1 MNMIPSIKKIL
12 LLIAFFLQIISHG
25 FSQGNYKVSGVVT
38 DGETGEY
45 LPGATVA
52 VESTTIGT
60 VTDLNGRF
68 TLKYNRNAFNLTVSF
83 ISYEQVV
90 IPVNLSG
97 GHNGDIEIKLQKKST
112 LIDEV
117 QIVGETD
124 GQVKAMLNQKNA
136 ENIKNIVSSEQ
147 IEQFPDMNAAEV
159 VQRIPGI
166 TLQRDQ
172 GEGRFVQLRGTPP
185 ELTNFSINGEQ
196 IPSPE
201 GNVRYVGLD
210 VISADQIETIE
221 VTKVMTPDMDG
232 DGIAGNVNIVTK
244 TANGKEPEIKVSA
257 AGGYNNLRERDN
269 YQFQFAF
276 GQRTGKFG
284 FNINGN
290 YYVNNQGS
298 DNMEFKYVKSTFW
311 GSTDEGVDNYHVQY
325 RDYQLRYYEI
335 TRQRIGLSST
345 WDYNFNDKSYLYLR
359 GMYNSFKDDELRRR
373 VVYDL
378 DDAVSEDYYL
388 YGGIKRDVRD
398 RIKNQDITSINLG
411 GEHDLNWLLIDY
423 EGAYAIAKETQPERV
438 EASFDNPGQAIA
450 MKIDRSDPDWPVIYF
465 PEPSDSV
472 YAINYA
478 EYDFDDILFEQSE
491 IIDNNLTAKVNI
503 KIPYKLSTQKGYFKL
518 GGKYRTKE
526 KVRDAKANIY
536 DAYFTTSRTYP
547 GQGPEISFLD
557 FDDGFIE
564 NNLLNHGYTI
574 DHIPD
579 PVKIRDFYEYYSQ
592 FFILDRTDTK
602 KHSFGTD
609 YKANEDIFAFYGM
622 IRHDI
627 GRLMI
632 LGGLRYEKTVIDYEG
647 RRVVVDFRN
656 NFQELDTLTDSREH
670 EFYLPN
676 LQLKYTINGNTNFR
690 LSYTSTYSRPNFED
704 ILPYRDEDDREIKY
718 GNPDL
723 KYPTSSN
730 YDLLAEHYISEGGI
744 FSGGVFYK
752 DIKDFV
758 FYYKRFGREGEHTGS
773 FSPREITKAI
783 NGKRAEVFGAELQSQ
798 FKFTY
803 LPGFLSNFGVYC
815 NYTYTY
821 SEAFINKRIPVNS
834 LTSVIIFGEDSLGT
848 FINENEE
855 EKIKLPGQAKHT
867 ANLALFYDSKK
878 FYAKLTANYHDSFLH
893 SLGAD
898 KDLDEYY
905 AAGWHLDFTA
915 HYLITPKLT
924 VFADFINL
932 TNAPLKYYL
941 GSPDRLLQQEF
952 YSWWARVGL
961 KLEIN

>member
-1 MNMIPSIKKIL
+1 MQENLKYVL
-12 LLIAFFLQIISHG
+12 TTVFVIISLSFC
-25 FSQGNYKVSGVVT
+25 FSQSSFKINGAVV
-38 DGETGEY
+38 DAETGEY

-52 VESTTIGT
+52 VEGTTVGS
-60 VTDLNGRF
+60 VTDLKGHF
-68 TLKYNRNAFNLTVSF
+68 TLHYNKSNFNLVISF
-83 ISYEQVV
+83 ISYEPKVLPIDITV
-90 IPVNLSG
+90 
-97 GHNGDIEIKLQKKST
+97 GHTKDITVKLNKVST

-117 QIVGETD
+117 QIVGETE

-136 ENIKNIVSSEQ
+136 ANIKNIVSSEQ

-232 DGIAGNVNIVTK
+232 DGIGGNVNIVTK
-244 TANGKEPEIKVSA
+244 MASGKKPDIKVSA
-257 AGGYNNLRERDN
+257 AGGYNNLKQTDN

-284 FNINGN
+284 FNVNSN

-325 RDYQLRYYEI
+325 REYQLRHYDI

-345 WDYNFNDKSYLYLR
+345 CDYKFNDKSYIYVR

-388 YGGIKRDVRD
+388 YGGINRDVRD
-398 RIKNQDITSINLG
+398 RIKIQDITSVNLG
-411 GEHDLNWLLIDY
+411 GEHDLNWISIDY
-423 EGAYAIAKETQPERV
+423 EGAYAIAKEKQPERI
-438 EASFDNPGQAIA
+438 EASFDNPGQAIT
-450 MKIDRSDPDWPVIYF
+450 MKINKNDPDWPVIYF
-465 PEPSDSV
+465 PEPTDSTN
-472 YAINYA
+472 ATNYD
-478 EYDFDDILFEQSE
+478 EYELDDILFEESE
-491 IIDNNLTAKVNI
+491 IIDNNVTVKLNM
-503 KIPYKLSTQKGYFKL
+503 KIPYKIGNSNGYFKY

-526 KVRDAKANIY
+526 KVRDAQANIY

-547 GQGPEISFLD
+547 GEGPEISLTD
-557 FDDGFIE
+557 FDDGFVE
-564 NNLLNHGYTI
+564 SNLLNHDYTI

-579 PVKIRDFYEYYSQ
+579 PGKVRDFFDFYSQ

-602 KHSFGTD
+602 KHSYGTD
-609 YKANEDIFAFYGM
+609 YKANEDIYAVYGM
-622 IRHDI
+622 VRHDI
-627 GRLMI
+627 DRLMI
-632 LGGLRYEKTVIDYEG
+632 LGGLRYEKTMIDYEG

-656 NFQELDTLTDSREH
+656 NFQELDTLGDSREH
-670 EFYLPN
+670 EFLLPN
-676 LQLKYTINGNTNFR
+676 LQMKYSLNNNTNFR
-690 LSYTSTYSRPNFED
+690 LSYTKTYSRPNFED
-704 ILPYRDEDDREIKY
+704 ILPYRDEDDKEITY

-723 KYPTSSN
+723 KYPASSN
-730 YDLLAEHYISEGGI
+730 FDLLAERYISQGGI

-752 DIKDFV
+752 NIEDFV

-783 NGKRAEVFGAELQSQ
+783 NGKRAEVYGAEIQGQ
-798 FKFTY
+798 FKLSFF
-803 LPGFLSNFGVYC
+803 PGFISNFGVYS

-834 LTSVIIFGEDSLGT
+834 LTSIIIFGQDSLGT
-848 FINENEE
+848 FTIEDEE
-855 EKIKLPGQAKHT
+855 EKIQLPGQAKHT
-867 ANLALFYDSKK
+867 ANIALFYDSKR
-878 FYAKLTANYHDSFLH
+878 FYAKLTANYHDSFLK

-905 AAGWHLDFTA
+905 NEAWHLDFTA
-915 HYLITPKLT
+915 HYLVTPHLT
-924 VFADFINL
+924 IFTDIINL
-932 TNAPLKYYL
+932 TNSPLKYYL
-941 GSPDRLLQQEF
+941 GTPDRLLQQEY
-952 YSWWARVGL
+952 YSWWARIGL
-961 KLEIN
+961 KLEFN